1 MVGRAP
7 WHAAVHEASVA
18 PPRPGARG
26 KGGIVNAFLA
36 GIKTL
41 GPVRLAALGAVGVAV
56 MGVIVFLAARAG
68 QPPMALLYGDL
79 DQRDAAQIVA
89 TLERQRIPY
98 RLGANGTQVLVPT
111 DQVPRL
117 RLSLAAEGLPSG
129 GSVGYEIFDRADGL
143 TASSFQQGINH
154 LRALEGELARTI
166 RSLHGVRAARVH
178 LVLPRRDPFS
188 RREGEAQASIVL
200 TMAGV
205 QRLDRE
211 QVQAIVHLAAA
222 AVPGLK
228 PQNITVIDNRGS
240 LLARSGQA
248 VGGLGLAMNAEEMR
262 RAHEIR
268 LSRAVE
274 EMLERT
280 LGVGRVRAEVSA
292 EMDFDRVTESRE
304 IFDPEQQ
311 VARSVQTVTEESRT
325 IERNENVTVGNN
337 LPNPQPQQS
346 QAGSQESRTEETTNF
361 EIGRIT
367 RQIVRDTPMV
377 RRLSVAVL
385 VDHAPAAAG
394 AEPQP
399 RSAEELAR
407 IATLVRSAVGFDE
420 SRGDR
425 VEVVNLRFADALA
438 APAAE
443 DSLFGLPIGRAEI
456 VRVVETV
463 VFGIVA
469 LLALLLVARPLA
481 GRALERIGQAEA
493 APAGALAAPQDGV
506 AALPAPAGAPARA
519 DAAGAP
525 ALGSPAAP
533 LALGGSETMINI
545 AQIEGQMR
553 ASSIRRVA
561 ELAEK
566 HPEEAVS
573 VLRGWMA
580 QES

>member
-1 MVGRAP
+1 V
-7 WHAAVHEASVA
+7 V
-18 PPRPGARG
+18 
-26 KGGIVNAFLA
+26 VNALLA
-36 GIKTL
+36 GLKTL

-56 MGVIVFLAARAG
+56 LGVIVFLAARAG
-68 QPPMALLYGDL
+68 QPQMALLYGEL
-79 DQRDAAQIVA
+79 EQRDAAQVVA
-89 TLERQRIPY
+89 ALERQRIPY
-98 RLGANGTQVLVPT
+98 RLGANGTQVLVPA
-111 DQVPRL
+111 DQVPRM
-117 RLSLAAEGLPSG
+117 RLSLAAEGLPAG

-143 TASSFQQGINH
+143 TASSFQQSINH

-166 RSLHGVRAARVH
+166 RSLQGVRGARVH

-228 PQNITVIDNRGS
+228 PQNISVVDNRGS

-248 VGGLGLAMNAEEMR
+248 VGGVGLAMNAEELR
-262 RAHEIR
+262 RAQELR

-292 EMDFDRVTESRE
+292 EMDFDRVTENRE
-304 IFDPEQQ
+304 SFDPDQQ
-311 VARSVQTVTEESRT
+311 VARSVQSVTEESRT
-325 IERNENVTVGNN
+325 TERNENVTVGNN
-337 LPNPQPQQS
+337 LPNPQPQEN
-346 QAGSQESRTEETTNF
+346 QAGTQESRTEETTNY
-361 EIGRIT
+361 EIGRVT
-367 RQIVRDTPMV
+367 RQVVRDTPMV

-385 VDHAPAAAG
+385 VDHAPAAPG
-394 AEPQP
+394 EEPRA
-399 RSAEELAR
+399 RSAEELER

-425 VEVVNLRFADALA
+425 VEVVNLRFADATV
-438 APAAE
+438 AE
-443 DSLFGLPIGRAEI
+443 PEQDSLFGLPIGRAEI
-456 VRVVETV
+456 VRVVETL

-481 GRALERIGQAEA
+481 GRALERIGQAETA
-493 APAGALAAPQDGV
+493 SSGALAAPQDGV
-506 AALPAPAGAPARA
+506 AALPAPAGTPQFA
-519 DAAGAP
+519 DASGVPVLGASSMAALPAGDRE
-525 ALGSPAAP
+525 S
-533 LALGGSETMINI
+533 MINI

-566 HPEEAVS
+566 HPDEAVS
-573 VLRGWMA
+573 VVRGWMA
-580 QES
+580 QEG

>member
-1 MVGRAP
+1 
-7 WHAAVHEASVA
+7 
-18 PPRPGARG
+18 
-26 KGGIVNAFLA
+26 VNAFVA
-36 GIKTL
+36 GLKTL

-56 MGVIVFLAARAG
+56 LGVIVFLAARAG
-68 QPPMALLYGDL
+68 QPPMALLYSEL

-89 TLERQRIPY
+89 TLESQRIPY
-98 RLGANGTQVLVPT
+98 RLAANGTQVLVPT

-143 TASSFQQGINH
+143 TASSFQQNINH

-166 RSLHGVRAARVH
+166 RSIQGVRAARVH

-228 PQNITVIDNRGS
+228 PQSISVIDNRGS

-262 RAHEIR
+262 RAHEFR
-268 LSRAVE
+268 LARAVE

-280 LGVGRVRAEVSA
+280 LGVGRVRAEVSV
-292 EMDFDRVTESRE
+292 EMDFDRVTENRE
-304 IFDPEQQ
+304 SFDPDQQ

-325 IERNENVTVGNN
+325 TERNENVTVGNN
-337 LPNPQPQQS
+337 LPNPQPQQN
-346 QAGSQESRTEETTNF
+346 QAGTQESRTEETTNY
-361 EIGRIT
+361 EIGRVT
-367 RQIVRDTPMV
+367 RQIVRDTPML

-385 VDHAPAAAG
+385 VDHALGGPG
-394 AEPQP
+394 GEPQP
-399 RSAEELAR
+399 RSAEELNR
-407 IATLVRSAVGFDE
+407 IAALVRTAVGFDE
-420 SRGDR
+420 GRGDR
-425 VEVVNLRFADALA
+425 VEVVNLRFADALGA
-438 APAAE
+438 AAE
-443 DSLFGLPIGRAEI
+443 EESLFGLPIGRAEI

-481 GRALERIGQAEA
+481 GRALERIGQAENTPA
-493 APAGALAAPQDGV
+493 ALGAPDGV
-506 AALPAPAGAPARA
+506 AALPPPPGAPGLPDPAS
-519 DAAGAP
+519 GAP
-525 ALGSPAAP
+525 ALGAPAT
-533 LALGGSETMINI
+533 LLLGERESMINI

-566 HPEEAVS
+566 HPEQAVS
-573 VLRGWMA
+573 VVRGWMA
-580 QES
+580 QEG

>member
-1 MVGRAP
+1 MV
-7 WHAAVHEASVA
+7 
-18 PPRPGARG
+18 
-26 KGGIVNAFLA
+26 VNALLA
-36 GIKTL
+36 GLKTL

-56 MGVIVFLAARAG
+56 LGVIVFLAARAG
-68 QPPMALLYGDL
+68 QPQMALLYGEL
-79 DQRDAAQIVA
+79 EQRDAAQVVA
-89 TLERQRIPY
+89 ALERQRIPY
-98 RLGANGTQVLVPT
+98 RLNANGTQVMVRA
-111 DQVPRL
+111 DQVPRM
-117 RLSLAAEGLPSG
+117 RLSLAAEGLPAG

-166 RSLHGVRAARVH
+166 RSLQGVRGARVH

-228 PQNITVIDNRGS
+228 PQNISVVDNRGS

-248 VGGLGLAMNAEEMR
+248 VGGLGLAMNAEELR
-262 RAHEIR
+262 RAQELR
-268 LSRAVE
+268 LSRAIE

-292 EMDFDRVTESRE
+292 EMDFDRVTENRE
-304 IFDPEQQ
+304 SFDPDQQ
-311 VARSVQTVTEESRT
+311 VARSVQSVTEESRAT
-325 IERNENVTVGNN
+325 ERNENVTVGNN
-337 LPNPQPQQS
+337 LPNPQPQEN
-346 QAGSQESRTEETTNF
+346 QAGTQESRTEETTNY
-361 EIGRIT
+361 EIGRIM
-367 RQIVRDTPMV
+367 RQVVRDTPMV

-385 VDHAPAAAG
+385 VDHAPAAPG
-394 AEPQP
+394 EEPQP
-399 RSAEELAR
+399 RSAEQLER

-425 VEVVNLRFADALA
+425 VEVVNLRFADATV
-438 APAAE
+438 AE
-443 DSLFGLPIGRAEI
+443 AEQDSLFGLPIGRAEI
-456 VRVVETV
+456 VRVVETL

-481 GRALERIGQAEA
+481 GRALERIGQAETA
-493 APAGALAAPQDGV
+493 SAGALAGPQEGI
-506 AALPAPAGAPARA
+506 AALPAPAGTPQLA
-519 DAAGAP
+519 DASGVPMLGTAALAALPAGDRDS
-525 ALGSPAAP
+525 L
-533 LALGGSETMINI
+533 INI

-566 HPEEAVS
+566 HPDEAVS
-573 VLRGWMA
+573 VVRGWMA
-580 QES
+580 QEG

>member
-1 MVGRAP
+1 
-7 WHAAVHEASVA
+7 
-18 PPRPGARG
+18 
-26 KGGIVNAFLA
+26 VNAFLA
-36 GIKTL
+36 GLKTL
-41 GPVRLAALGAVGVAV
+41 GPVRLAALGAVGIAV

-68 QPPMALLYGDL
+68 QPPMALLYGEL
-79 DQRDAAQIVA
+79 EQRDAAQIVA

-98 RLGANGTQVLVPT
+98 RLSANGNQVLVPT
-111 DQVPRL
+111 DQVPRV
-117 RLSLAAEGLPSG
+117 RLSLAAEGLPAG

-166 RSLHGVRAARVH
+166 RSIHGVRAARVH

-228 PQNITVIDNRGS
+228 PQNISVIDNRGS

-248 VGGLGLAMNAEEMR
+248 VGGMGLAMNAEEMR
-262 RAHEIR
+262 RAHEMR
-268 LSRAVE
+268 LTRAVE

-280 LGVGRVRAEVSA
+280 LGVGRVRAEVTA

-304 IFDPEQQ
+304 SFDPDQQ

-325 IERNENVTVGNN
+325 TERNENVTVGNN
-337 LPNPQPQQS
+337 LPNPQPQQN
-346 QAGSQESRTEETTNF
+346 QAGSQESRTEETTNY
-361 EIGRIT
+361 EIGRVT

-385 VDHAPAAAG
+385 VDHAPAAPG

-438 APAAE
+438 PAAEE

-481 GRALERIGQAEA
+481 GRALERIGQTESS
-493 APAGALAAPQDGV
+493 AGTLGAPQEGV
-506 AALPAPAGAPARA
+506 AALPAPSGAPALG
-519 DAAGAP
+519 DGSAGAP
-525 ALGSPAAP
+525 ALGSPASP
-533 LALGGSETMINI
+533 LALGSGGGGGGESMINI

-573 VLRGWMA
+573 VVRGWMA
-580 QES
+580 QEG

>member
-1 MVGRAP
+1 M
-7 WHAAVHEASVA
+7 
-18 PPRPGARG
+18 
-26 KGGIVNAFLA
+26 NALFA
-36 GIKTL
+36 GLKTL
-41 GPVRLAALGAVGVAV
+41 GPVRLAALGAVGIAV
-56 MGVIVFLAARAG
+56 LGVIVFLAARAG
-68 QPPMALLYGDL
+68 QPPMALLYGEL

-89 TLERQRIPY
+89 ALERQRIPY
-98 RLGANGTQVLVPT
+98 RLGGNGTQIMVPT

-117 RLSLAAEGLPSG
+117 RLSLASEGLPAG

-143 TASSFQQGINH
+143 TASSFQQNMNH

-166 RSLHGVRAARVH
+166 RSIHGVRAARVH

-211 QVQAIVHLAAA
+211 QVQAIVHLVAA

-228 PQNITVIDNRGS
+228 PQHISVVDNRGS

-248 VGGLGLAMNAEEMR
+248 VGEMGLALNAEEMR

-268 LSRAVE
+268 LGRAIE

-280 LGVGRVRAEVSA
+280 LGVGRVRAEVAA

-304 IFDPEQQ
+304 SFDPDQQ

-325 IERNENVTVGNN
+325 TERNDNVTVGNN
-337 LPNPQPQQS
+337 LPNPQPQQA
-346 QAGSQESRTEETTNF
+346 QAGSQESRTEETTNY

-385 VDHAPAAAG
+385 VDHAPAG
-394 AEPQP
+394 PGEEPRARTP
-399 RSAEELAR
+399 EEIER
-407 IATLVRSAVGFDE
+407 IATLVRSAVGFNAE
-420 SRGDR
+420 RGDR
-425 VEVVNLRFADALA
+425 VEVVNLRFADAAA
-438 APAAE
+438 APAE
-443 DSLFGLPIGRAEI
+443 PETLFGLPIGRAEI

-493 APAGALAAPQDGV
+493 SGGSALAGPPEGI
-506 AALPAPAGAPARA
+506 AALPAPAGAPALA
-519 DAAGAP
+519 EAHAGMAALAAPSYP
-525 ALGSPAAP
+525 ALPAEERE
-533 LALGGSETMINI
+533 SMINI

-573 VLRGWMA
+573 VVRGWMA

>member
-1 MVGRAP
+1 MAERPPGTRAYAGRRRRAAAGQGRVGY
-7 WHAAVHEASVA
+7 
-18 PPRPGARG
+18 
-26 KGGIVNAFLA
+26 VNALFA
-36 GIKTL
+36 GLKTL
-41 GPVRLAALGAVGVAV
+41 GPVRLAALGAVGIAV
-56 MGVIVFLAARAG
+56 LGVIVFLAARAG
-68 QPPMALLYGDL
+68 QPPMALLYGEL

-89 TLERQRIPY
+89 SLERQRIPY

-117 RLSLAAEGLPSG
+117 RLSLASEGLPAG

-166 RSLHGVRAARVH
+166 RSLHGVRGARVH

-228 PQNITVIDNRGS
+228 PQNISVVDNRGS

-248 VGGLGLAMNAEEMR
+248 VGGMGLAMNAEEMR
-262 RAHEIR
+262 RAHELR
-268 LSRAVE
+268 LGRAIE

-292 EMDFDRVTESRE
+292 EMDFDRVTENRE
-304 IFDPEQQ
+304 SFDPDQQ
-311 VARSVQTVTEESRT
+311 VARSVQSVTEESRT
-325 IERNENVTVGNN
+325 TERNENVTVGNN

-346 QAGSQESRTEETTNF
+346 QAGSQESRIEETTNY
-361 EIGRIT
+361 EIGRVT

-385 VDHAPAAAG
+385 VDHAPAGSG

-399 RSAEELAR
+399 RSAEELER
-407 IATLVRSAVGFDE
+407 IAALVRSAVGFDQE
-420 SRGDR
+420 RGDR
-425 VEVVNLRFADALA
+425 VEVVNLRFADATA
-438 APAAE
+438 VAAE
-443 DSLFGLPIGRAEI
+443 EESLFGLPIGRAEI

-493 APAGALAAPQDGV
+493 GGGVALGAPQEGV
-506 AALPAPAGAPARA
+506 AALPAPAGTASIA
-519 DAAGAP
+519 DASAALPTLGAASIATLP
-525 ALGSPAAP
+525 MGDRES
-533 LALGGSETMINI
+533 MINI

-573 VLRGWMA
+573 VVRGWMA
-580 QES
+580 QEG

>member
-1 MVGRAP
+1 M
-7 WHAAVHEASVA
+7 
-18 PPRPGARG
+18 
-26 KGGIVNAFLA
+26 NALFA
-36 GIKTL
+36 GLKTL
-41 GPVRLAALGAVGVAV
+41 GPVRLAALGAVGIAV
-56 MGVIVFLAARAG
+56 LGVIVFLAARAG
-68 QPPMALLYGDL
+68 QPSMALLYGEL

-89 TLERQRIPY
+89 SLERQRIPY
-98 RLGANGTQVLVPT
+98 RLGANGTQILVPA
-111 DQVPRL
+111 DQVPRV
-117 RLSLAAEGLPSG
+117 RLSLAAEGLPAG

-143 TASSFQQGINH
+143 TASSFQQNMNH

-166 RSLHGVRAARVH
+166 RSIHGVRGARVH

-228 PQNITVIDNRGS
+228 PQSISVIDNRGS

-248 VGGLGLAMNAEEMR
+248 VGGMGLAMNAEEMR

-268 LSRAVE
+268 LGRAIE

-292 EMDFDRVTESRE
+292 EMDFDRVTENRE
-304 IFDPEQQ
+304 SFDPDQQ
-311 VARSVQTVTEESRT
+311 VARSVQSVTEESRT
-325 IERNENVTVGNN
+325 TERNENVTVGNN
-337 LPNPQPQQS
+337 LPNPQPQQN
-346 QAGSQESRTEETTNF
+346 QAGSQESRTEETTNY

-385 VDHAPAAAG
+385 VDHAPAVAG

-399 RSAEELAR
+399 RSAEELER
-407 IATLVRSAVGFDE
+407 IATLVRSAVGFDRE
-420 SRGDR
+420 RGDR
-425 VEVVNLRFADALA
+425 VEVVNLRFADAA
-438 APAAE
+438 APSGSE
-443 DSLFGLPIGRAEI
+443 TESLFGLPIGRAEI

-493 APAGALAAPQDGV
+493 GSGAALGGPQEGV
-506 AALPAPAGAPARA
+506 AALPAPSGT
-519 DAAGAP
+519 AALPDGTASVP
-525 ALGSPAAP
+525 ALGAGAIAALP
-533 LALGGSETMINI
+533 LGERESMINI

-566 HPEEAVS
+566 HPDEAVS
-573 VLRGWMA
+573 VVRGWMA